1 MKKGKRNFLITLV
14 VVLVIAIIAI
24 AWWVI
29 SLISGPTYYAVYLN
43 TGDIY
48 FGELST
54 FPRTTLNN
62 AWYLQ
67 QDFENQQLALA
78 SFKNVVWGPVGDIQL
93 SESSIVWIAEVSDDS
108 QIIPILEGQ
117 QQPQQAAPQQQV
129 PGTVQ
134 QDGGD
139 VVPQQ

>member
-14 VVLVIAIIAI
+14 VVLVIVVVAIV
-24 AWWVI
+24 WWVI
-29 SLISGPTYYAVYLN
+29 SLLSGPTYHAVYLN

-93 SESSIVWIAEVSDDS
+93 SESSIVWIAEVSSDS

-117 QQPQQAAPQQQV
+117 QQSQQVAPQGQV
-129 PGTVQ
+129 PTSP
-134 QDGGD
+134 QDALVPD
-139 VVPQQ
+139 VE